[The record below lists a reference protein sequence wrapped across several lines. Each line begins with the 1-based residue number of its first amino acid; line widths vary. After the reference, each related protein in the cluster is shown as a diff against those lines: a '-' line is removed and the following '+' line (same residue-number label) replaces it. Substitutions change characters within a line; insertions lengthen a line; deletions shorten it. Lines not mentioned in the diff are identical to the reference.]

1 VFFDKHILFFT
12 QINHINGIFI
22 LLFRP
27 EYQSSQIFHLL
38 YLCKRINSRQFV
50 GIYKTYRGEHF
61 FYIGQNLCVVFSHP
75 MPIFASIIY
84 FTDFLR
90 SRIME
95 AKKNA
100 TTSNV
105 ILQRHYN

>member
-1 VFFDKHILFFT
+1 MGFLSFFFVQKISHLKFSIFF
-12 QINHINGIFI
+12 ISAKGLIHA
-22 LLFRP
+22 
-27 EYQSSQIFHLL
+27 SSWGYIR
-38 YLCKRINSRQFV
+38 RIGAN
-50 GIYKTYRGEHF
+50 IF
-61 FYIGQNLCVVFSHP
+61 FYIGQNLCLVFSHP

-95 AKKNA
+95 AKKNS

>member
-1 VFFDKHILFFT
+1 MGFLSFFFVQNISHLKFSIFFISAKGLIHT
-12 QINHINGIFI
+12 
-22 LLFRP
+22 
-27 EYQSSQIFHLL
+27 SSWGYIR
-38 YLCKRINSRQFV
+38 RIGAN
-50 GIYKTYRGEHF
+50 F
-61 FYIGQNLCVVFSHP
+61 FYIGQNLCIVFSHP

-100 TTSNV
+100 TTSNAT
-105 ILQRHYN
+105 LQQHYN